1 MRNSP
6 TEALDPRTAQ
16 DLAELFRA
24 LADPTRLRLVAY
36 LLQAGEATVGE
47 LAAQVGLSESAVSH
61 QLRGLRQMRL
71 VRSRRAGRHVWY
83 ALDDEHVAALFRL
96 GLDHVLHG

>member
-1 MRNSP
+1 MTTQP
-6 TEALDPRTAQ
+6 QPLDPATAQ

-24 LADPTRLRLVAY
+24 LADPTRLRIIAV
-36 LLQAGEATVGE
+36 LLDAGEATVGQ
-47 LAAQVGLSESAVSH
+47 LAERVGISESAASH

-71 VRSRRAGRHVWY
+71 VRARRAGRHVWY
-83 ALDDEHVAALFRL
+83 ALDDDHVAALYRM